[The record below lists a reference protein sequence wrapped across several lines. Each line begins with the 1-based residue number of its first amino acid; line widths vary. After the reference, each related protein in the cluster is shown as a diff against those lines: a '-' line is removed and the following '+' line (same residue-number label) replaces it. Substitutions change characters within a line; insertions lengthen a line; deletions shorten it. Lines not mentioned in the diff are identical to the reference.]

1 MFHPSLH
8 LLPLFCDDFP
18 SGGFEGGRLVL
29 HWSHCRLDAILHPS
43 DVPCDCCCLDDFAE
57 LCPVLVGAVS
67 SSLLSFVS
75 GSP

>member
-8 LLPLFCDDFP
+8 LLPLVCDDFP
-18 SGGFEGGRLVL
+18 SGGFEGGRL
-29 HWSHCRLDAILHPS
+29 DAIVHTS

-67 SSLLSFVS
+67 GSLLSFVS